1 MQTNINLILT
11 KYKELKRG
19 KIFVSLYTFIQSL
32 VENQNR
38 TQHFFFKSQKLC
50 MIDYEQNFVLISFQC
65 SKFKYLLIYFYF
77 VGKPIFD
84 RIHELKCQIL

>member
-38 TQHFFFKSQKLC
+38 TQHFFL
-50 MIDYEQNFVLISFQC
+50 N
-65 SKFKYLLIYFYF
+65 
-77 VGKPIFD
+77 
-84 RIHELKCQIL
+84 LKNYV